1 MNKEKVSIYIPAYN
15 AENTIKKCINSVI
28 NQSEKFDEIIVI
40 DDNSIDNTLKILKE
54 FKHIKII
61 ENKRNMGLGHNRN
74 LGIKASSNSIVASI
88 DADVVLNTKWLEIMI
103 KNMSRY
109 ENTMFGGKMTEKLI
123 ENNFNAW
130 RAKYYSQ
137 NWGDKNLENPP
148 FLYGSNTIQ
157 PKSIWINLN
166 GYNEELRTNGEDLDY
181 SNKINLSKRFK
192 IYYSAEA
199 LCEHLQNDDLNTLAE
214 RVWRYH
220 SFGYKI
226 KDPSIFKTIKLSVKQ
241 FKFFINR
248 FIKDLINLN
257 FNFVHI
263 NFVVLCKFVLLEHDY
278 YKKNKK

>member
-15 AENTIKKCINSVI
+15 AEKTIKDCINSVI

-54 FKHIKII
+54 FKNIKII
-61 ENKRNMGLGHNRN
+61 ENKRNMGLGYNRN

-123 ENNFNAW
+123 ENKFNAW

-148 FLYGSNTIQ
+148 FLYGCNTIQ

-199 LCEHLQNDDLNTLAE
+199 LCEHLQNDDLNTLAK

-226 KDPSIFKTIKLSVKQ
+226 KNPSIYKTIKLSIKQ
-241 FKFFINR
+241 FKFFMDR
-248 FIKDLINLN
+248 LFKDLIKLNLN
-257 FNFVHI
+257 FVYI
-263 NFVVLCKFVLLEHDY
+263 NFVVLCKFILLEHNY

>member
-1 MNKEKVSIYIPAYN
+1 MPEIEKKNVSM
-15 AENTIKKCINSVI
+15 C
-28 NQSEKFDEIIVI
+28 
-40 DDNSIDNTLKILKE
+40 
-54 FKHIKII
+54 
-61 ENKRNMGLGHNRN
+61 
-74 LGIKASSNSIVASI
+74 
-88 DADVVLNTKWLEIMI
+88 
-103 KNMSRY
+103 
-109 ENTMFGGKMTEKLI
+109 GGKMDEYLL
-123 ENNFNAW
+123 NNKINLW

-148 FLYGSNTIQ
+148 FLYGCNTIQ

-199 LCEHLQNDDLNTLAE
+199 LCEHLQNDDLNTLAK

-226 KDPSIFKTIKLSVKQ
+226 KNPSIFKTIKLSIKQ

-248 FIKDLINLN
+248 LIKDLINLN
-257 FNFVHI
+257 LNFVYI
-263 NFVVLCKFVLLEHDY
+263 NFIVLCKFILLEHNY